1 MAIKFSQFVVETSAS
16 TMSHIVGYD
25 GADNIQITPNN
36 FFTSFV
42 TGTTGQVP
50 FFGST
55 TSLLGDAGFNWDNT
69 NKRLGVGTTA
79 PESKLT
85 IKGDPGNTSQ
95 PVRITNTTSDIHT
108 GLFLN
113 GTGNAVG
120 EKYGMQFGGY
130 NQYSIGG
137 IFGVMDSTSAST
149 SGDITFDL
157 GNGTA
162 AGALIERMRV
172 THEGNVGIGTA
183 SPGTTLDVVGTL
195 ASSGITQLGTGG
207 SNVLLTSASAGNVG
221 IGSSSPSYK
230 LDIYG
235 DSSSGIVRVKNVAN
249 GRDTLRSENAAGTRT
264 LNFGNDGSGNGILII
279 RDSAGNVTNYITGS
293 GDSYFNGGNI
303 GIGTTSPNAKLDV
316 NGGLNSTHAIF
327 SGQDGRGLKLSTQNT
342 LNNDDGVVY
351 DAQTSTGKHLFKTS
365 GTERM
370 RIDDSSA
377 TFAVS
382 ATIRKSSLGGST
394 PMADGSL
401 VLGAGS
407 TDYYSFRL
415 DSNADLYLDK
425 TFGGTA
431 ANVLSIDRSSTNG
444 NITFAGTIGG
454 GNINISDGTPVLTL
468 TDTSS
473 SATAT
478 LTLDGVNLTLQ
489 NNGTDGDFTIKGKDG
504 SSTINLLAFDAS
516 EGGNATFAGD
526 VNVTAGKVDITQSSA
541 TDPVLRLT
549 DDGVANYDF
558 IFPDASTIKLETNTS
573 STKTFKLLN
582 AGSGDFNFEASS
594 ATFAGNIIM
603 GDNDVTGIDELVWT
617 SGTKLR
623 DNNTNYLQLNY
634 ASGGAGGIL
643 IVDGDNTTQGYIYA
657 DGQATSSFGLL
668 DGSGSWAVK
677 CVEDAEVELRYDNSK
692 KFETTNIGVSVT
704 GDVIVKEAGQQSTF
718 ETSGNDLVLS
728 ANSGQTNVTP
738 NIIFKSSVS
747 GGAINEKMRISSSGY
762 IYVNTGGAEPGASQ
776 VGVRITGTQGQAFWN
791 SANSGTTGYNHFN
804 FYNDNGA
811 VGSIVTN
818 GSATAFNTSSDYRLK
833 EDLQDFNGL
842 DKVSKIPVYDFKW
855 KVDDSRSYGV
865 LAHEL
870 QEVVPNAVNGE
881 KDAEE
886 MQGVDYSKVVPLLVK
901 SIQELKAEV
910 EDLKSKI

>member
-55 TSLLGDAGFNWDNT
+55 TSLLGDPGFYWDNT
-69 NKRLGVGTTA
+69 NKRLGIGTTS
-79 PESKLT
+79 PTDMLT
-85 IKGDPGNTSQ
+85 ISNDSNLLLGLNAPAGNEAQLRFYSAGNYKHLIYR
-95 PVRITNTTSDIHT
+95 PANSNDLRFNT
-108 GLFLN
+108 
-113 GTGNAVG
+113 
-120 EKYGMQFGGY
+120 
-130 NQYSIGG
+130 
-137 IFGVMDSTSAST
+137 ST
-149 SGDITFDL
+149 SGDVLTIQQ
-157 GNGTA
+157 N
-162 AGALIERMRV
+162 
-172 THEGNVGIGTA
+172 GNVGIGTT

-504 SSTINLLAFDAS
+504 SNTINLLAFDAS

-558 IFPDASTIKLETNTS
+558 IFPDTSTIKLETNTS